1 LAGAQVNLACWR
13 FNISL
18 NRNGQLKLIA
28 RGVQARVIEQFNAL
42 FFAVRKLIVQI
53 SSF

>member
-1 LAGAQVNLACWR
+1 LTGAQVNLACGW

-18 NRNGQLKLIA
+18 NRIGQFKLIA
-28 RGVQARVIEQFNAL
+28 QGVQARVIEQFNAL